1 MLLIVF
7 WKFQENGFWWLE
19 VPGLMNQLDLG
30 NVQFQGRTMA
40 GIRL

>member
-1 MLLIVF
+1 MLLIVLQ
-7 WKFQENGFWWLE
+7 KSRENGFWWLE
-19 VPGLMNQLDLG
+19 VLGLMNQLELG